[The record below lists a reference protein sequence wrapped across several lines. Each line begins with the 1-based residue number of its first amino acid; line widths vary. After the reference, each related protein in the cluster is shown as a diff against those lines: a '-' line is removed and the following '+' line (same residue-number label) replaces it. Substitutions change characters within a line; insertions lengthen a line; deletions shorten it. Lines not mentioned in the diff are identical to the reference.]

1 MKVRLSEQQSVSSK
15 RGKPLKRA
23 LNILV
28 RDLMLIWDYRMGW
41 EDFKI
46 FGNKSNKFILELK
59 ESYYIKKI
67 NQPSIRTNFPRTA
80 FISVCH
86 FE

>member
-41 EDFKI
+41 EDIKI

-59 ESYYIKKI
+59 ESY
-67 NQPSIRTNFPRTA
+67 
-80 FISVCH
+80 
-86 FE
+86 